1 MGIPLIVVSLR
12 IILRKHSWTRRYR
25 RGATQHPWRT
35 PFRTGKGAP
44 MWPLT
49 LSDDDMSVNSIP
61 MRERLWRLGSGSVE
75 GIKRLLTLFVGR
87 AIVLGHMLWRCQ
99 ASQKCRL
106 CCRRSSESQKLASS
120 VRASEDVLINAAAR
134 DKAQLGF
141 ADKVP
146 YERG

>member
-1 MGIPLIVVSLR
+1 M
-12 IILRKHSWTRRYR
+12 
-25 RGATQHPWRT
+25 QHPWRT

-61 MRERLWRLGSGSVE
+61 MRERKCGGNRKASNTFCRKGHCTRSYALALSS
-75 GIKRLLTLFVGR
+75 ITKMPPLL
-87 AIVLGHMLWRCQ
+87 
-99 ASQKCRL
+99 
-106 CCRRSSESQKLASS
+106 SSESQKLASS
-120 VRASEDVLINAAAR
+120 VRARMFVLINAAAR